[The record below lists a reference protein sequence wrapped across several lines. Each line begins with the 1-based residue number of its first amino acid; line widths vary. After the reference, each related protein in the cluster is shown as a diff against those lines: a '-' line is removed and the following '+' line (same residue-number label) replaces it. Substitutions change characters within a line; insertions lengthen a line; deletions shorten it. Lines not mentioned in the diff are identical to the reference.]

1 MMKSFSLKLL
11 SLALLAG
18 SLSFVA
24 CDDDIETSSLV
35 LDQTQEAKVT
45 AYLYAELD
53 RTSLGLEQAPNGTKV
68 FVSVDN
74 SAFNSNAKGTWI
86 DTVYVQ
92 DGKIESV
99 VPVTSQGVSVRITPT
114 DFVQAQ
120 KQAHNSVSASLDKIY
135 TVSGGSTISG
145 VKPGEHRIHEIT
157 YSNEDFDNVKE
168 FVERHFTIY
177 ATVNVEFGTAEVTDT
192 EITFFNGDWSTTVKS
207 ESTGNVIVNL
217 PKGTPTTA
225 QFTYQKKWEA
235 GNSNRMVYRYTTTVI
250 PYNESSPVLGGLYF
264 GEGSLYQ

>member
-92 DGKIESV
+92 EGKIESV
-99 VPVTSQGVSVRITPT
+99 VPVTSQGVSVRFTPA
-114 DFVQAQ
+114 DFVMAQ

-135 TVSGGSTISG
+135 TVSGGSTISE
-145 VKPGEHRIHEIT
+145 VKPGEHRIHQIT
-157 YSNEDFDNVKE
+157 YSNKDFDNLKE
-168 FVERHFTIY
+168 FVERRFTIN
-177 ATVNVEFGTAEVTDT
+177 ATVDVEDGTDEVAGT
-192 EITFFNGDWSTTVKS
+192 EITFFNGDWSTTVTS

-217 PKGTPTTA
+217 PKGTSTTA
-225 QFTYQKKWEA
+225 EFTYAKKWEA
-235 GNSNRMVYRYTTTVI
+235 GNSNRKVYRYTTTV
-250 PYNESSPVLGGLYF
+250 PAYSESSPSLGALYF
-264 GEGSLYQ
+264 GDGNLYE